1 MKRNKK
7 ELDAILNETLA
18 GIRHERLDETVAS
31 DAATRVWSRVSA
43 QAETV
48 ADARTVAVGNAASDH
63 IRGCAD
69 YRTLIPAYLR
79 GELSPARKL
88 LLEDHTHECV
98 LCRKSLKEARGGD
111 RIAATRA
118 TRKPARSMWTM
129 TPAWRMAMAASLVAV
144 FGLAAYFVAQRFDL
158 TGNAL
163 AATLESANGAIY
175 KVTGTGVTIVAP
187 GEAISKG
194 ERVRASKDSNAVLK
208 LADGSRVEMRERSEF
223 YVTENGQGTTLHLE
237 RGDVIVEAAKQIKRH
252 LFVSTPDSLVSV
264 TGTIFAVGSGT
275 KGSRVSVVEG
285 EVHFN
290 HASSESI
297 LHPGDQGVSN
307 AAIERVP
314 VRDELAWSRDAAK
327 YATLVEQLS
336 AMRQDL
342 NRVARPGVRY
352 SSRFLDLVPENT
364 VLYAALPN
372 ISEQLAESHRVMQE
386 RIKQNPALAEW
397 WSKSHAAGAGEG
409 MDDKIIDRVR
419 EFGSY
424 LGDEIVVAAGMDAK
438 GEPSQIVVL
447 GELKNAEGF
456 RAFAEKQL
464 AEMTRDGSGDSHVK
478 FIDDPL
484 TFNATDSASTVA
496 MNKSANASATTKV
509 APASKSAKGDRLREE
524 HSKEELY
531 VWVSNDLFVASPKV
545 DSLRAL
551 ETNLKTPSANGF
563 IGSSFHQ
570 RLAEVYKEGAGLIVA
585 ADLEKIVGQALSQQ
599 AASEPDG
606 ARRMEGFR
614 QLGLLSL
621 KHMVVEQKEVNA
633 KTQSRAVL
641 TFNDQRRGI
650 ASWLAAPGPMG
661 ALEFVSPNANVATAF
676 VVKEPALLVD
686 DLFGFMETVAPDA
699 RRQLREL
706 ETQQGFDI
714 KRDFAAPLGG
724 EFAFAVDGPLLPTPS
739 WKMVLEVYDQPKLQG
754 TFERVV
760 DKLNVW
766 AAQHGQRGLAWE
778 NVTENGQTYYRLR
791 SLDLGFE
798 VNYTYSNGYMIITP
812 TKAMLQ
818 LALQYRESGTTLL
831 KSQRFM
837 SALPADNNANFSA
850 IFYHDLASLVQ
861 PLANSGVG
869 NQLPEEQRKA
879 LAAFAADAPPTLAYA
894 YAQGDRITI
903 AANTEGGPFGLG
915 PASIL
920 GLPNSF
926 AMQNILMQAM
936 NGKAGDS
943 GVRVLDDKVRA
954 MDERVKAMDDKVRAA
969 DEQRAKA
976 ANERAAEEKH
986 APKQ

>member
-1 MKRNKK
+1 MKRNKQ
-7 ELDAILNETLA
+7 ELDRILDRTLE
-18 GIRHERLDETVAS
+18 GIRRERTDGATMDSAAS
-31 DAATRVWSRVSA
+31 RVWARVAQTSATAESA
-43 QAETV
+43 QA
-48 ADARTVAVGNAASDH
+48 APASGNVSDH

-69 YRTLIPAYLR
+69 YQSLIPAYLR
-79 GELSPARKL
+79 GELKPARRL

-98 LCRKSLKEARGGD
+98 PCRKALKDARGGG
-111 RIAATRA
+111 RAVAVRA
-118 TRKPARSMWTM
+118 TRKPARSTWTM
-129 TPAWRMAMAASLVAV
+129 TPAWRMALAASIVAV
-144 FGLAAYFVAQRFDL
+144 LGFAGYFVVQHYDIG
-158 TGNAL
+158 TTTL

-175 KVTGTGVTIVAP
+175 KVTGTGVTVVAP
-187 GEAISKG
+187 GEQIKKG
-194 ERVRASKDSNAVLK
+194 EHIRAAKESNAVLR
-208 LADGSRVEMRERSEF
+208 LADGSQVEMRERSEF

-237 RGDVIVEAAKQIKRH
+237 RGDVIIEAAKQIKRH

-264 TGTIFAVGSGT
+264 TGTTFAVASGT

-314 VRDELAWSRDAAK
+314 VRDELAWSRNAAK
-327 YATLVEQLS
+327 YANLVTTLS
-336 AMRQDL
+336 AMRKDL
-342 NRVARPGVRY
+342 DQNFARAGVRY

-372 ISEQLAESHRVMQE
+372 ISEQLAESHKIMQE
-386 RIKQNPALAEW
+386 RIRQNPALAEW
-397 WSKSHAAGAGEG
+397 WGKTRGNKGAGAG

-456 RAFAEKQL
+456 RPFIEKEL
-464 AEMTRDGSGDSHVK
+464 NEISRSDASHVK
-478 FIDDPL
+478 FIEDPVTANVTDDAAGAGK
-484 TFNATDSASTVA
+484 TNEAAAT
-496 MNKSANASATTKV
+496 ANARVATKGAKSV
-509 APASKSAKGDRLREE
+509 ASKLSPQR
-524 HSKEELY
+524 EELY
-531 VWVSNDLFVASPKV
+531 VWVSNDLFVASPKI
-545 DSLRAL
+545 DALRKL
-551 ETNLKTPSANGF
+551 ETNLKTPGTNGF
-563 IGSSFHQ
+563 VGSSFHQ
-570 RLAEVYKEGAGLIVA
+570 RLAEVYKDGAGLIVA
-585 ADLEKIVGQALSQQ
+585 ADLEKIIGQALTREE
-599 AASEPDG
+599 AGKPDG
-606 ARRMEGFR
+606 ERKMEGFR

-641 TFNDQRRGI
+641 TFNEQRRGI

-699 RRQLREL
+699 RKQLRDL

-724 EFAFAVDGPLLPTPS
+724 EYAFAIDGPILPTPS
-739 WKMVLEVYDQPKLQG
+739 WKMILEVYDQPKLQG

-760 DKLNVW
+760 DKLNGF
-766 AAQHGQRGLAWE
+766 AAQHGQKGLAWE
-778 NVTENGQTYYRLR
+778 NVTEGGQTYYKLR
-791 SLDLGFE
+791 SVDFGFE
-798 VNYTYSNGYMIITP
+798 VNYTYSNGYMIVAP

-831 KSQRFM
+831 KSQRFT

-850 IFYHDLASLVQ
+850 IFYHDLAPLMQ
-861 PLANSGVG
+861 PLASGVAG
-869 NQLPEEQRKA
+869 VSSQLPEAQRKA

-894 YAQGDRITI
+894 YAQGDRIII

-915 PASIL
+915 PSSIM

-926 AMQNILMQAM
+926 GMQNILMQAM
-936 NGKAGDS
+936 NGKTPGEHAKGS
-943 GVRVLDDKVRA
+943 DDKVRTV
-954 MDERVKAMDDKVRAA
+954 EEKLRA
-969 DEQRAKA
+969 EGERAKA
-976 ANERAAEEKH
+976 EDAKRAA
-986 APKQ
+986 KQ

>member
-1 MKRNKK
+1 MRKNN
-7 ELDAILNETLA
+7 ELDRILDRTLD
-18 GIRHERLDETVAS
+18 GIRREQADETKMT
-31 DAATRVWSRVSA
+31 DAAARVWARVST
-43 QAETV
+43 QAESAQGAT
-48 ADARTVAVGNAASDH
+48 ATASVSESASAH

-69 YRTLIPAYLR
+69 FRSLIPAYLH
-79 GELSPARKL
+79 GELSPARKM

-98 LCRKSLKEARGGD
+98 LCRKAVKEARTGGA
-111 RIAATRA
+111 RAAATRA
-118 TRKPARSMWTM
+118 TRKPARSMWTLS
-129 TPAWRMAMAASLVAV
+129 PAWRMAMAASIVAV
-144 FGLAAYFVAQRFDL
+144 LGLGGYFVAQKFDL

-175 KVTGTGVTIVAP
+175 KVTGTGVTVVAP
-187 GEAISKG
+187 GEKIAKG
-194 ERVRASKDSNAVLK
+194 ERVRAAKDSDAVLK

-290 HASSESI
+290 HASNEQV

-314 VRDELAWSRDAAK
+314 VRDEVAWSRNAAK
-327 YATLVEQLS
+327 YATVVEQLTQ
-336 AMRQDL
+336 MRQDL
-342 NRVARPGVRY
+342 NRIARPGVRY

-372 ISEQLAESHRVMQE
+372 ISEQLAESHKVMQE
-386 RIKQNPALAEW
+386 RIRQNPALAEW
-397 WSKSHAAGAGEG
+397 WGKTHGGANAGA
-409 MDDKIIDRVR
+409 DDRIIDRVQ
-419 EFGSY
+419 ELGSY

-438 GEPSQIVVL
+438 GQPSQIVVL
-447 GELKNAEGF
+447 SELKNAEGF

-464 AEMTRDGSGDSHVK
+464 AEMSKDGSGNSHVK

-484 TFNATDSASTVA
+484 TFNEPNNAST
-496 MNKSANASATTKV
+496 SATASATQATSARPSAKTEGTKSVASKV
-509 APASKSAKGDRLREE
+509 APGN
-524 HSKEELY
+524 ELY
-531 VWVSNDLFVASPKV
+531 VWISNDLFVASPKV
-545 DSLRAL
+545 DALRAI
-551 ETNLKTPSANGF
+551 ETNLQTPATSAF
-563 IGSSFHQ
+563 ITSSFHQ

-585 ADLEKIVGQALSQQ
+585 ADLEKIVGQAL
-599 AASEPDG
+599 AREEAGKPDG
-606 ARRMEGFR
+606 DRKMEGFR

-621 KHMVVEQKEVNA
+621 KHMVVEQKDVNS

-641 TFNDQRRGI
+641 TFNEQRRGI

-686 DLFGFMETVAPDA
+686 DLFNFMETVAPDA
-699 RRQLREL
+699 RKQLRDL

-724 EFAFAVDGPLLPTPS
+724 EYAFAIDGPLLPTPS
-739 WKMVLEVYDQPKLQG
+739 WKMILEVYDQPKLQG

-760 DKLNVW
+760 DKLNGF
-766 AAQHGQRGLAWE
+766 AAQHGQKGLAWE
-778 NVTENGQTYYRLR
+778 NVTENGQTFYKLR
-791 SLDLGFE
+791 SVDFGFE
-798 VNYTYSNGYMIITP
+798 VNYTYANGYMIVAP

-831 KSQRFM
+831 KSQRFL
-837 SALPADNNANFSA
+837 SALPSDNHDNFSA
-850 IFYHDLASLVQ
+850 IFYHDLAPLVQ
-861 PLANSGVG
+861 PFANSGVA

-879 LAAFAADAPPTLAYA
+879 LAAFAADAAPTLAYA
-894 YAQGDRITI
+894 YAQGDRITL

-920 GLPNSF
+920 GLPNGF
-926 AMQNILMQAM
+926 AMQNILTQAM
-936 NGKAGDS
+936 SGKS
-943 GVRVLDDKVRA
+943 GN
-954 MDERVKAMDDKVRAA
+954 EQVKAMDDKVRAMDKQVKA
-969 DEQRAKA
+969 MDEKA
-976 ANERAAEEKH
+976 RTVEEKH
-986 APKQ
+986 AAQQ